1 MKLLL
6 TGHGVG
12 IEKFLCNSVTVD
24 YVSMSTSYIWDWAQS
39 KKRSFL
45 SLLRG
50 FFNKNVTEFIIW
62 YQTDDKVDLD
72 LNRDHHIQTS
82 ILLCL
87 SISPMSNT
95 SCSLAHIRI
104 LIYIFGFPWQ
114 TNMYLDF
121 INRFIFN
128 GFKVH
133 LDQYDIYKFQ
143 IDPFDKR
150 RDHCLT
156 YIVSLV
162 AHKWKSGRAVD
173 RFPNI
178 FARWIHHN
186 LSTSINGIPR
196 G

>member
-1 MKLLL
+1 
-6 TGHGVG
+6 
-12 IEKFLCNSVTVD
+12 
-24 YVSMSTSYIWDWAQS
+24 
-39 KKRSFL
+39 
-45 SLLRG
+45 
-50 FFNKNVTEFIIW
+50 
-62 YQTDDKVDLD
+62 
-72 LNRDHHIQTS
+72 
-82 ILLCL
+82 
-87 SISPMSNT
+87 
-95 SCSLAHIRI
+95 
-104 LIYIFGFPWQ
+104 
-114 TNMYLDF
+114 MYLDF